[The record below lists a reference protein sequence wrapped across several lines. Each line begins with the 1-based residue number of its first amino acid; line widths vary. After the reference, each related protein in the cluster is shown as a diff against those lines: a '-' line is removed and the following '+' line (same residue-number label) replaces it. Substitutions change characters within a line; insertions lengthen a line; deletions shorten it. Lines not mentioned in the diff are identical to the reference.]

1 MSFESDIFKQY
12 RPDPKKMLRNG
23 FVHSR
28 NRWTFRGE
36 IMFGKFQAE
45 FRWSKQNVPRITI
58 CEDGEEYSLIHV
70 ESADGDYVR
79 RIRDA
84 CIVWL
89 TEIRDKCF
97 AKNQFCG
104 EQANRIADALLEKFG
119 DMPDDPWQDKYPGI
133 GVFRLPENRKWYAII
148 MNIEG
153 KSVQYPG
160 TNCDVLTF
168 RSGQK
173 RAWELLQTRHFI
185 PAYHMNHTSWV
196 SAVLD
201 DSISDAVVLNELSAA
216 RELLATGRDPGVPV
230 AWLVPVN
237 LNYHN
242 VFLEFGAKDTIL
254 WKQSTDIRVNDIV
267 YLYIGAPYSAILYQC
282 LVLETDIPYQ
292 YDDGNVR
299 MNRVMKIKQ
308 THIYSSDLFT
318 FEKLKKFGVYAVRGP
333 RKIAKVLREELEK
346 TAIKEEKKRL
356 KQTRKS
362 KSRKKK

>member
-28 NRWTFRGE
+28 NGWTFRGE

-89 TEIRDKCF
+89 TEIRDKSF
-97 AKNQFCG
+97 AKKQFCG
-104 EQANRIADALLEKFG
+104 EQANRISDALLQKFG

-153 KSVQYPG
+153 KPVHHPG
-160 TNCDVLTF
+160 INCDVLTF
-168 RSGQK
+168 RAGNS
-173 RAWELLQTRHFI
+173 RAGELLREKGFL
-185 PAYHMNHTSWV
+185 PAYHMNHKSWV
-196 SAVLD
+196 SVVLD
-201 DSISDAVVLNELSAA
+201 DSIPDSVIMAELSAA
-216 RELLATGRDPGVPV
+216 RALLTTGKTKDVPGV
-230 AWLVPVN
+230 WLVPANPKYFDV
-237 LNYHN
+237 
-242 VFLEFGAKDTIL
+242 VDAFAKKRTIL
-254 WKQSTDIRVNDIV
+254 WKQSTDILVDDTV
-267 YLYIGAPYSAILYQC
+267 YLYVGAPYSAILYQC
-282 LVLETDIPYQ
+282 RVVETGIPYS
-292 YDDGNVR
+292 YEDCNVR
-299 MNRVMKIKQ
+299 MDHVMKIRR
-308 THIYSSDLFT
+308 THCYLPTQFT
-318 FEKLKKFGVYAVRGP
+318 FAELKRFGVNAVRGP
-333 RKIAKVLREELEK
+333 RRMPESLQKELEAK
-346 TAIKEEKKRL
+346 AHP
-356 KQTRKS
+356 QNKS
-362 KSRKKK
+362 KS